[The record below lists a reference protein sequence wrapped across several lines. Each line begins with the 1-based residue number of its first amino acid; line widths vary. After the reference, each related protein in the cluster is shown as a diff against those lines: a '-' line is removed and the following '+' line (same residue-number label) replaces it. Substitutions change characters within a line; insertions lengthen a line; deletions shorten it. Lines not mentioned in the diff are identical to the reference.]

1 MPVGCR
7 NVEPVRLGA
16 HTVDQEGEDNIKIVH
31 LTVANNAIVGTLLQ
45 LSSLV
50 RHADDLFCDI
60 SDECQK
66 VIERT
71 DKINSKLK
79 QLESRAG
86 KLDAKQVSVRKYLK
100 FKIKFAQEDYVRLP
114 NITCSGTH
122 TTLGDFTEITLPKQ
136 GSAFSETDLSK

>member
-7 NVEPVRLGA
+7 NIEPVRLGA
-16 HTVDQEGEDNIKIVH
+16 HTVDLEGEDNLKIVH

-71 DKINSKLK
+71 EKIGIKLK
-79 QLESRAG
+79 KIESVVEG
-86 KLDAKQVSVRKYLK
+86 LDAKQVPVRKYP
-100 FKIKFAQEDYVRLP
+100 V
-114 NITCSGTH
+114 
-122 TTLGDFTEITLPKQ
+122 
-136 GSAFSETDLSK
+136 

>member
-1 MPVGCR
+1 MPIGCR

-16 HTVDQEGEDNIKIVH
+16 HTVDQEGEDNLKTVH

-60 SDECQK
+60 SEECQK

-71 DKINSKLK
+71 ERINLKLK
-79 QLESRAG
+79 QLESVAG
-86 KLDAKQVSVRKYLK
+86 KLDAKQVSVRK
-100 FKIKFAQEDYVRLP
+100 
-114 NITCSGTH
+114 
-122 TTLGDFTEITLPKQ
+122 
-136 GSAFSETDLSK
+136 

>member
-1 MPVGCR
+1 MPIGCR
-7 NVEPVRLGA
+7 NIEPVRLGA
-16 HTVDQEGEDNIKIVH
+16 HTVDQKEEDSLKSVH

-71 DKINSKLK
+71 EKINVKLK
-79 QLESRAG
+79 KIESVVE
-86 KLDAKQVSVRKYLK
+86 KLDAKQVAVRKYLK
-100 FKIKFAQEDYVRLP
+100 FHLWSPVISISQVF
-114 NITCSGTH
+114 
-122 TTLGDFTEITLPKQ
+122 
-136 GSAFSETDLSK
+136 